1 MVALFA
7 CLFYVA
13 QNWHMGQF
21 DIPLLKILINFQHPL
36 LSYSHFCKKKKS
48 VRKYCTFSNNFDE
61 NHPIFNHLDSKHTH
75 THTQKHGLESL
86 ENTQEHKEKLAYV
99 QLFVSFKNISIH
111 DDAMTK
117 LWDFQTP

>member
-1 MVALFA
+1 MKI
-7 CLFYVA
+7 
-13 QNWHMGQF
+13 
-21 DIPLLKILINFQHPL
+21 IPSSIIWIP
-36 LSYSHFCKKKKS
+36 S
-48 VRKYCTFSNNFDE
+48 
-61 NHPIFNHLDSKHTH
+61 